1 MNKTKLINWL
11 HILLPLLAGVLI
23 YVLFRVPVTR
33 LHTLLGIKHRWMELP
48 PFWGRYWILYHFT
61 DMCWAYSLTYSLCY
75 LGKSKPWESAA
86 ICIVGLSFLEWRQGN
101 FSWGL
106 LDLGDLFYMILA
118 SVIAYF
124 ILNKKQAL

>member
-61 DMCWAYSLTYSLCY
+61 DMCWAYSLTFTLAI
-75 LGKSKPWESAA
+75 LGKNKAWEAAA
-86 ICIVGLSFLEWRQGN
+86 ICTFLLSFIEFAQGN
-101 FSWGL
+101 YEIGL
-106 LDLGDLFYMILA
+106 IDLGDLIYMVISAFLA
-118 SVIAYF
+118 FLV
-124 ILNKKQAL
+124 LKKREVQ